1 MKSIEYTWKQHFQF
15 GYAIPGHPQVEKN
28 VRWLARRERSED
40 VFVAKYGRCEQ
51 EIATWRQAN
60 VEAACRILLEC
71 KQHSLR
77 PLILY
82 SGGLDSEIVLF
93 SFLEARKSLGAAGLL
108 DPNFQI
114 DVVTLRLTEGSNRD
128 LNQHDILHVKKFR
141 ARLDEFQFSD
151 EGLRFLERELDIAAY
166 WASQE
171 FLSLALSAQVVSPI
185 IVSQLWLCEKMLGER
200 TDYLPVIGQGEIH
213 LVKSTP
219 PAYEAGISPYL
230 PSTWS
235 IVETEN
241 LCGLYRYFASRNL
254 PAIPGFFQFL
264 PEQFEAQLRTN
275 RVLHELIANQ
285 RVGKLG
291 TRSSKPEILAFDYP
305 ELETRPKYHGFE
317 QIEEEHNRMRMQ
329 LGSLMPDCEGHW
341 YQEVFQLY
349 RTLRPLT
356 RAPIEKDDWWA
367 GFGKP
372 GEPLQNRRVDKHDVF
387 ATEWKKPNAIVETW
401 FSAEKLGVTQAED
414 LIHEAAR
421 SWLEAHSDAVL
432 FDDGSLIARWFYS
445 LLPGRQTID
454 ASAIPRMS
462 AADVCR
468 DLFLTDLAGDPDL
481 YLHFKVCQ
489 AHMKNS
495 DASPLILPR
504 FSPRLHRESIFASDD
519 SWIWIESEKDAR
531 LLASLE
537 PNSRMRLVTPWTNE
551 SLVNATVSLL
561 STLRASG
568 ITWSN
573 WLEKAVAKQEAEL
586 VQTARLALSRYEA
599 TRHRTEGLLALVP
612 HPGLPYMNA
621 TTVLEPNFLALGQS
635 DSDQS
640 DSAEFGDGIFPIRSI
655 LSSSS
660 SEKAKF
666 QCVGLVELPIEDWL
680 QRATFG
686 TPEFRLGGNLL
697 YRQTLRGKNLL
708 DSNSRVTLGLER
720 NGEIVSSALLQ
731 ILDTKGRKTRGK
743 LRIRCVTTFPGF
755 ERQGCARELIEKIVF
770 AAEATLARDF
780 SSIEVW
786 AAPEIVSGF
795 LHAGFV
801 PASDLRERYELIHN
815 IANDRL
821 VESDRRLRPLRRL
834 LSPTNEDRNRK

>member
-1 MKSIEYTWKQHFQF
+1 M
-15 GYAIPGHPQVEKN
+15 
-28 VRWLARRERSED
+28 RERSDEI
-40 VFVAKYGRCEQ
+40 FVAKYGRCET

-60 VEAACRILLEC
+60 VEAACRILRES
-71 KQHSLR
+71 QARNLR

-93 SFLEARKSLGAAGLL
+93 SFLEARKTLEAAGLL
-108 DPNFQI
+108 DPNFEI
-114 DVVTLRLTEGSNRD
+114 DVVTLRLTPD
-128 LNQHDILHVKKFR
+128 LNQHDIQYVKKFR
-141 ARLDEFQFSD
+141 ARLGEFHFPAA
-151 EGLRFLERELDIAAY
+151 GLRFLERELDVIAY
-166 WASQE
+166 WASE
-171 FLSLALSAQVVSPI
+171 DFMPLARSTQVVSPI
-185 IVSQLWLCEKMLGER
+185 LVCQIWLCEKMLGER
-200 TDYLPVIGQGEIH
+200 ADYLPIIGQGEIH
-213 LVKSTP
+213 LVKNTP
-219 PAYEAGISPYL
+219 PDYEPGISPYL
-230 PSTWS
+230 PSKWS

-291 TRSSKPEILAFDYP
+291 TRSSKPEILALDYP

-317 QIEEEHNRMRMQ
+317 QIEEEHDRMRKH

-341 YQEVFQLY
+341 YQEVFKLY
-349 RTLRPLT
+349 RGLRTLD

-367 GFGKP
+367 AIGKP
-372 GEPLQNRRVDKHDVF
+372 GGPFQNRRVDTHDVF
-387 ATEWKKPNAIVETW
+387 ATEWKNPNAILAAWISADNLGVDQ
-401 FSAEKLGVTQAED
+401 AEKLF
-414 LIHEAAR
+414 HEAAR

-432 FDDGSLIARWFYS
+432 FHDGSLLARWFTS
-445 LLPGRQTID
+445 LARDRQTID
-454 ASAIPRMS
+454 ASTIPRLS

-481 YLHFKVCQ
+481 YLQYKVSE
-489 AHMKNS
+489 AHLKKS
-495 DASPLILPR
+495 EALPLILPR
-504 FSPRLHRESIFASDD
+504 FSPRLHRESIFVSDD
-519 SWIWIESEKDAR
+519 SWIWIESEKEAR
-531 LLASLE
+531 LLASLARD
-537 PNSRMRLVTPWTNE
+537 SRTRLVTPWTNE
-551 SLVNATVSLL
+551 TLVKAALGLL
-561 STLRASG
+561 SKLRAFG

-573 WLEKAVAKQEAEL
+573 WLEKAVEKQEAEL
-586 VQTARLALSRYEA
+586 AQSARLALSRYEA
-599 TRHRTEGLLALVP
+599 ARHRTAGLLALVP

-621 TTVLEPNFLALGQS
+621 TTVLEPSFLAHGQS
-635 DSDQS
+635 DSVQS
-640 DSAEFGDGIFPIRSI
+640 DSAEFGDGIFPIRSF

-660 SEKAKF
+660 SENAKF

-680 QRATFG
+680 TRATFG

-708 DSNSRVTLGLER
+708 DSNSRVALGLER

-743 LRIRCVTTFPGF
+743 LRIRCVTTSPGF

-801 PASDLRERYELIHN
+801 PASDLLEKSEMIHDV
-815 IANDRL
+815 ANDRL
-821 VESDRRLRPLRRL
+821 IESDRRLRPLRRL
-834 LSPTNEDRNRK
+834 LSLTNADRNGK